1 MRSASNNK
9 VKHPLPALIKI
20 AVVDDQY
27 LFRSGVVSLLKEYDQ
42 LKVIIQA
49 SNGKELLDQLKRQTP
64 HVILLDIEMPE
75 MNGLETVNH
84 LKKKYPDIK
93 VIILT
98 MHNEEEFIFD
108 LMTKGAHGFL
118 PKDKSVDEVVDAIYS
133 VMETGKYY
141 NEQIMEAMVNGSK
154 GLVKNQHLN
163 LLTEKE
169 IEVVRQICRQKTN
182 KQIAEIIGVSI
193 RTVENYRTT
202 ILLKTGTKNTA
213 GMVVYALK
221 NKLVSSL
228 DMI

>member
-1 MRSASNNK
+1 MKSGFNGRP
-9 VKHPLPALIKI
+9 KHPLPPVIKI

-42 LKVIIQA
+42 LKVIIEA
-49 SNGKELLDQLKRQTP
+49 SNGKELLDQLKRHTP

-75 MNGLETVNH
+75 MNGLETVNQ

-221 NKLVSSL
+221 NKLISSL